1 MTQRSAW
8 RAGQLDVNRTSHQLE
23 SITMNDLHIIAR
35 QNAKA
40 TEASIPSEVAAG
52 KHVVA
57 RYEGVN
63 FFGHESFDT
72 REQAEARAAELNKD
86 HGTTTKIHSP
96 EPALA

>member
-1 MTQRSAW
+1 
-8 RAGQLDVNRTSHQLE
+8 
-23 SITMNDLHIIAR
+23 MNDLHIIAK

-40 TEASIPSEVAAG
+40 TEAAIPREVAAG

-72 REQAEARAAELNKD
+72 REQADARAAELNKD
-86 HGTTTKIHSP
+86 HGTSTKIYSP
-96 EPALA
+96 EPAAV